1 MDCVEQLELHCPSL
15 FFLMSVGRI
24 HFIVLKCLLATLTQ
38 FTIIYCIAERYTSS
52 DDVSEEIRV
61 EYTTYA
67 AQLFGMIGGV
77 AFLTLM
83 INGPTSGFLLK
94 KLGLITPSETRN
106 KYIEGCREH
115 MVQFTLKEF
124 VALLSEE
131 RFHDVDFTVVKVHI
145 PFLGK

>member
-1 MDCVEQLELHCPSL
+1 
-15 FFLMSVGRI
+15 MSVGHI
-24 HFIVLKCLLATLTQ
+24 HALYQDFTRGAEPTFT
-38 FTIIYCIAERYTSS
+38 FTIFIAVRYTSS
-52 DDVSEEIRV
+52 DDVSEDIRV

-67 AQLFGMIGGV
+67 AQLFGMVGGV

-94 KLGLITPSETRN
+94 KLGLITPTETRN
-106 KYIEGCREH
+106 KYIKGCREH
-115 MVQFTLKEF
+115 MIQFTLKEF

-131 RFHDVDFTVVKVHI
+131 RFHDVDFAVVKAHI